1 MLEQKSFQRDKVVR
15 CLDANK
21 HNHETTS
28 YYLILKKLER
38 ESSLSM
44 ETDER
49 IFPVKYLLAC
59 SLYELKQNDNIDI
72 FYQLLT
78 EQKALMIAKRKKT
91 NGTSKPSR

>member
-1 MLEQKSFQRDKVVR
+1 
-15 CLDANK
+15 
-21 HNHETTS
+21 
-28 YYLILKKLER
+28 
-38 ESSLSM
+38 M

-91 NGTSKPSR
+91 NGTSKPTR